1 MNQLSRR
8 LSTPLFLGLLAL
20 AFALC
25 VLVDGRT
32 DENARTDEAAEGD
45 HKIAPLDIIMIDVV
59 GEKDLSKELLVSSS
73 GTITFPFLG
82 SIEVKSKTP
91 AEVEKLLK
99 EKLGKDYLVD
109 PQVII
114 TVKEYRSRTV
124 SVIGQVNKPG
134 VIPLPGE
141 QKMGILEAIAQA
153 GDLAKSANKNRIEV
167 SRKGKTQKFTL
178 DELKKDTTPEK
189 KFWLEPGDVIYVHES
204 FF

>member
-1 MNQLSRR
+1 MKTCR
-8 LSTPLFLGLLAL
+8 LFWLPRLIVT
-20 AFALC
+20 FAL
-25 VLVDGRT
+25 LVALDGRA
-32 DENARTDEAAEGD
+32 DENARTEEGAEGD

-59 GEKDLSKELLVSSS
+59 GEKDLSKELRVSSS

-82 SIEVKSKTP
+82 SIEVKGKTP
-91 AEVEKLLK
+91 AEVENLIK

-124 SVIGQVNKPG
+124 LVIGQVNKPG
-134 VIPLPGE
+134 LIALPAE
-141 QKMGILEAIAQA
+141 QKLGILEAIGQA

-178 DELKKDTTPEK
+178 DDLKKDTSPDK

>member
-1 MNQLSRR
+1 MNKCKLFR
-8 LSTPLFLGLLAL
+8 LTRLVAI
-20 AFALC
+20 FALF
-25 VLVDGRT
+25 VALEGRT
-32 DENARTDEAAEGD
+32 DENARTNEAAEGD
-45 HKIAPLDIIMIDVV
+45 HKIAPLDIITIDVV
-59 GEKDLSKELLVSSS
+59 GEKDLSKELRVSTS

-82 SIEVKSKTP
+82 SIEIKGKTP
-91 AEVEKLLK
+91 AEVERLLK

-134 VIPLPGE
+134 VIALPAE
-141 QKMGILEAIAQA
+141 QKLGILEAIAQA

-167 SRKGKTQKFTL
+167 SRNGKTQKFTL
-178 DELKKDTTPEK
+178 DDLKKDINPEK

>member
-1 MNQLSRR
+1 MKQCKLFWLPR
-8 LSTPLFLGLLAL
+8 LVAI
-20 AFALC
+20 FALF
-25 VLVDGRT
+25 VALYGRT

-45 HKIAPLDIIMIDVV
+45 HKIAPLDIIMVDVV
-59 GEKDLSKELLVSSS
+59 GEKDLSKELRVSTS

-82 SIEVKSKTP
+82 SIEVKGKTP
-91 AEVEKLLK
+91 AEVENLIK

-124 SVIGQVNKPG
+124 LVIGQVNKPG
-134 VIPLPGE
+134 LIALPAE
-141 QKMGILEAIAQA
+141 QKLGILEAIGQA

-167 SRKGKTQKFTL
+167 SRNGKTQKFTL
-178 DELKKDTTPEK
+178 DDLKKDINPEK

>member
-1 MNQLSRR
+1 MKQYKLFWLPR
-8 LSTPLFLGLLAL
+8 LVAI
-20 AFALC
+20 FALF
-25 VLVDGRT
+25 VALDGRT

-45 HKIAPLDIIMIDVV
+45 HKIAPLDIITIDVV
-59 GEKDLSKELLVSSS
+59 GEKDLSKELRVSTS

-82 SIEVKSKTP
+82 SIEVKGKTP
-91 AEVEKLLK
+91 AEVENLIK

-134 VIPLPGE
+134 VIALPAE
-141 QKMGILEAIAQA
+141 QKLGILEAIAQA

-167 SRKGKTQKFTL
+167 SRNGKTQKFTL
-178 DELKKDTTPEK
+178 DDLKKDTNPEK

>member
-1 MNQLSRR
+1 MKKSKLFWLPR
-8 LSTPLFLGLLAL
+8 LVAI
-20 AFALC
+20 FALF
-25 VLVDGRT
+25 VALDGRT

-45 HKIAPLDIIMIDVV
+45 HKIAPLDIIMVDVV
-59 GEKDLSKELLVSSS
+59 GEKDLSKELRVSTS

-82 SIEVKSKTP
+82 SIEVKGKTP
-91 AEVEKLLK
+91 AEVENLIK

-124 SVIGQVNKPG
+124 LVIGQVNKPG
-134 VIPLPGE
+134 LIALPAE
-141 QKMGILEAIAQA
+141 QKLGILEAIGQA

-178 DELKKDTTPEK
+178 DDLKKDTNPEK

>member
-1 MNQLSRR
+1 MKTCR
-8 LSTPLFLGLLAL
+8 LFWLPWLIVI
-20 AFALC
+20 FAL
-25 VLVDGRT
+25 LVALDGRA
-32 DENARTDEAAEGD
+32 DENARTEEGAEGD
-45 HKIAPLDIIMIDVV
+45 HKIAPLDIITIDVV
-59 GEKDLSKELLVSSS
+59 GEKDLSKELRVSTS

-82 SIEVKSKTP
+82 SIEVKGKTP
-91 AEVEKLLK
+91 AEVETLIK

-124 SVIGQVNKPG
+124 LVIGQVNKPG
-134 VIPLPGE
+134 LIALPAE
-141 QKMGILEAIAQA
+141 QKLGILEAIGQA

-178 DELKKDTTPEK
+178 DDLKKDTNPEK

>member
-1 MNQLSRR
+1 MKEFKIFWLP
-8 LSTPLFLGLLAL
+8 PLFAI
-20 AFALC
+20 FALF
-25 VLVDGRT
+25 VALEGRT
-32 DENARTDEAAEGD
+32 DENARTEEAAEGD

-59 GEKDLSKELLVSSS
+59 GEKDLSKELRVSSS

-82 SIEVKSKTP
+82 NVEVKGKTP
-91 AEVEKLLK
+91 AEVENLLK
-99 EKLGKDYLVD
+99 GKLGKDYLVD

-134 VIPLPGE
+134 VIALPAE

-153 GDLAKSANKNRIEV
+153 GDLAKTANKNRIEV

-178 DELKKDTTPEK
+178 DDLKKDTSPEK

>member
-1 MNQLSRR
+1 MKKHK
-8 LSTPLFLGLLAL
+8 LFWLPWLVAMSAL
-20 AFALC
+20 FVAL
-25 VLVDGRT
+25 DGRT
-32 DENARTDEAAEGD
+32 DENARTNEAAEGD
-45 HKIAPLDIIMIDVV
+45 HKIAPLDIITIDVV
-59 GEKDLSKELLVSSS
+59 GEKDLSKELRVSTS

-82 SIEVKSKTP
+82 SIEVKGKTP
-91 AEVEKLLK
+91 AEVENLIK
-99 EKLGKDYLVD
+99 EKLGKDYLVN

-134 VIPLPGE
+134 VIALPAE
-141 QKMGILEAIAQA
+141 QKLGILEAIAQA

-167 SRKGKTQKFTL
+167 SRNGKTQKFTL
-178 DELKKDTTPEK
+178 DDLKKDINPEK

>member
-1 MNQLSRR
+1 MKRTKLFGLS
-8 LSTPLFLGLLAL
+8 LLLAV
-20 AFALC
+20 FALF
-25 VLVDGRT
+25 VALA
-32 DENARTDEAAEGD
+32 ARTDDIARTDDTAEGD

-59 GEKDLSKELLVSSS
+59 GEKDLSKELRVSSS

-82 SIEVKSKTP
+82 SLEVKGKTP
-91 AEVEKLLK
+91 AEVETLLK

-134 VIPLPGE
+134 IIALPGE

-178 DELKKDTTPEK
+178 DELKKDTSPEK

>member
-1 MNQLSRR
+1 MKKLKFFWLPR
-8 LSTPLFLGLLAL
+8 LVAI
-20 AFALC
+20 FALF
-25 VLVDGRT
+25 VALDGRT

-45 HKIAPLDIIMIDVV
+45 HKIAPLDIITIDVV
-59 GEKDLSKELLVSSS
+59 GEKDLSKELRVSTS

-82 SIEVKSKTP
+82 SIEVKGKTP
-91 AEVEKLLK
+91 AEVENLIK

-124 SVIGQVNKPG
+124 LVIGQVNKPG
-134 VIPLPGE
+134 LIALPAE
-141 QKMGILEAIAQA
+141 QKLGILEAIGQA

-178 DELKKDTTPEK
+178 DDLKKDTSPEK

>member
-1 MNQLSRR
+1 MKISKPFWLPR
-8 LSTPLFLGLLAL
+8 LVAI
-20 AFALC
+20 FALF
-25 VLVDGRT
+25 VALEGRT
-32 DENARTDEAAEGD
+32 DENASTNEAAEGD

-59 GEKDLSKELLVSSS
+59 GEKDLSKELRVSTS

-82 SIEVKSKTP
+82 SIEVKGKTP
-91 AEVEKLLK
+91 AEVESLLK

-134 VIPLPGE
+134 VIALPAE
-141 QKMGILEAIAQA
+141 QKLSILEAIAQA

-178 DELKKDTTPEK
+178 DDLKKDTNPEK

>member
-1 MNQLSRR
+1 MKQCKLFWLPR
-8 LSTPLFLGLLAL
+8 LVAI
-20 AFALC
+20 FALF
-25 VLVDGRT
+25 VALYGRT

-45 HKIAPLDIIMIDVV
+45 HKIAPLDIIMVDVV
-59 GEKDLSKELLVSSS
+59 GEKDLSKELRVSTS

-82 SIEVKSKTP
+82 SIEVKGKTP
-91 AEVEKLLK
+91 AEVENLIK
-99 EKLGKDYLVD
+99 EKLGKDYLVN

-124 SVIGQVNKPG
+124 LVIGQVNKPG
-134 VIPLPGE
+134 LIALPAE
-141 QKMGILEAIAQA
+141 QKLGILEAIGQA

-178 DELKKDTTPEK
+178 DDLKKDTNPEK

>member
-1 MNQLSRR
+1 MKKQKLFWLPR
-8 LSTPLFLGLLAL
+8 LVAI
-20 AFALC
+20 FALF
-25 VLVDGRT
+25 VALDGRT

-45 HKIAPLDIIMIDVV
+45 HKIAPLDIITIDVV
-59 GEKDLSKELLVSSS
+59 GEKDLSKELRVSTS

-82 SIEVKSKTP
+82 SIEVKGKTP
-91 AEVEKLLK
+91 AEVENLIK

-124 SVIGQVNKPG
+124 LVIGQVNKPG
-134 VIPLPGE
+134 LIALPAE
-141 QKMGILEAIAQA
+141 QKLGILEAIGQA

-178 DELKKDTTPEK
+178 DDLKKDTNPEK

>member
-1 MNQLSRR
+1 MNKCKLFR
-8 LSTPLFLGLLAL
+8 LPRLVAI
-20 AFALC
+20 FALF
-25 VLVDGRT
+25 VALEGRT
-32 DENARTDEAAEGD
+32 DENARTNEAAEGD
-45 HKIAPLDIIMIDVV
+45 HKIAPLDIITIDVV
-59 GEKDLSKELLVSSS
+59 GEKDLSKELRVSTS

-82 SIEVKSKTP
+82 SIEIKGKTP
-91 AEVEKLLK
+91 AEVERLLK

-134 VIPLPGE
+134 VIALPAE
-141 QKMGILEAIAQA
+141 QKLGILEAIAQA

-167 SRKGKTQKFTL
+167 SRKGKTQRFTL
-178 DELKKDTTPEK
+178 DDLKKDTSPEK

>member
-1 MNQLSRR
+1 MKQYKLFWLPR
-8 LSTPLFLGLLAL
+8 LVAI
-20 AFALC
+20 FALF
-25 VLVDGRT
+25 VALDGRT

-45 HKIAPLDIIMIDVV
+45 HKIAPLDIIMVDVV
-59 GEKDLSKELLVSSS
+59 GEKDLSKELRVSTS

-82 SIEVKSKTP
+82 SIEVKGKTP
-91 AEVEKLLK
+91 AEVENLIK

-124 SVIGQVNKPG
+124 LVIGQVNKPG
-134 VIPLPGE
+134 LIALPAE
-141 QKMGILEAIAQA
+141 QKLGILEAIGQA

-178 DELKKDTTPEK
+178 DDLKKDTNPEK

>member
-1 MNQLSRR
+1 MKKRKLFR
-8 LSTPLFLGLLAL
+8 LPRLV
-20 AFALC
+20 ALC
-25 VLVDGRT
+25 ALLLSLGART
-32 DENARTDEAAEGD
+32 DENARTGEVAEGD

-59 GEKDLSKELLVSSS
+59 GEKDLSKELRVSSS

-91 AEVEKLLK
+91 AEVEQLLK

-178 DELKKDTTPEK
+178 DELKKDTAPEK

>member
-1 MNQLSRR
+1 MKQCKLFWLPR
-8 LSTPLFLGLLAL
+8 LVAI
-20 AFALC
+20 FALF
-25 VLVDGRT
+25 VAVYART

-45 HKIAPLDIIMIDVV
+45 HKIAPLDIITIDVV
-59 GEKDLSKELLVSSS
+59 GEKDLSKELRVSTS

-82 SIEVKSKTP
+82 SIEVKGKTP
-91 AEVEKLLK
+91 AEVENLIK

-124 SVIGQVNKPG
+124 LVIGQVNKPG
-134 VIPLPGE
+134 LIALPAE
-141 QKMGILEAIAQA
+141 QKLGILEAIGQA

-178 DELKKDTTPEK
+178 DDLKKDTNPEK

>member
-1 MNQLSRR
+1 MKKCKLFWLPR
-8 LSTPLFLGLLAL
+8 LVAI
-20 AFALC
+20 FALF
-25 VLVDGRT
+25 VALDGRT
-32 DENARTDEAAEGD
+32 DENGSSNEAAEGD
-45 HKIAPLDIIMIDVV
+45 HKIAPLDIITIDVV
-59 GEKDLSKELLVSSS
+59 GEKDLSKELRVSTS

-82 SIEVKSKTP
+82 SIEVKGKTP
-91 AEVEKLLK
+91 AEVESLLK

-134 VIPLPGE
+134 VIALPAE
-141 QKMGILEAIAQA
+141 QKLSILEAIAQA

-178 DELKKDTTPEK
+178 DDLKKDTNPEK

>member
-1 MNQLSRR
+1 MKKCKLFWLPR
-8 LSTPLFLGLLAL
+8 LVAI
-20 AFALC
+20 FALF
-25 VLVDGRT
+25 VALEGRT
-32 DENARTDEAAEGD
+32 DEDASTNEAAEGD
-45 HKIAPLDIIMIDVV
+45 HKIAPLDVITIDVV
-59 GEKDLSKELLVSSS
+59 GEKDLSKELRVSTS

-82 SIEVKSKTP
+82 SIEVKGKTP
-91 AEVEKLLK
+91 AEVESLLK

-134 VIPLPGE
+134 VIALPAE
-141 QKMGILEAIAQA
+141 QKLSILEAIAQA

-178 DELKKDTTPEK
+178 DDLKKDTNPEK

>member
-1 MNQLSRR
+1 MKKSNSLWLPR
-8 LSTPLFLGLLAL
+8 LVAV
-20 AFALC
+20 FALF
-25 VLVDGRT
+25 VALDGRT

-45 HKIAPLDIIMIDVV
+45 HKIAPLDIITIDVV
-59 GEKDLSKELLVSSS
+59 GEKDLSKELRVSTS

-82 SIEVKSKTP
+82 SIEVKGKTP
-91 AEVEKLLK
+91 AEVESLLK
-99 EKLGKDYLVD
+99 EKLGTDYLVN

-134 VIPLPGE
+134 VIALPAE
-141 QKMGILEAIAQA
+141 QKLSILEAIAQA

-167 SRKGKTQKFTL
+167 SRKGKTQRFTL
-178 DELKKDTTPEK
+178 DDLKKDTSPEK

>member
-1 MNQLSRR
+1 MKQCKSFWLPR
-8 LSTPLFLGLLAL
+8 LVAI
-20 AFALC
+20 FALF
-25 VLVDGRT
+25 VALDGRT
-32 DENARTDEAAEGD
+32 DENSRTDEAAEGD
-45 HKIAPLDIIMIDVV
+45 HKIAPLDIITIDVV
-59 GEKDLSKELLVSSS
+59 GEKDLSKELRVSTS

-82 SIEVKSKTP
+82 SIEVKGKTP
-91 AEVEKLLK
+91 AEVESLLK
-99 EKLGKDYLVD
+99 EKLEKDYLVD

-134 VIPLPGE
+134 VIALPAE
-141 QKMGILEAIAQA
+141 QKLGILEAIAQA
-153 GDLAKSANKNRIEV
+153 GDLTKSANKNRIEV

-178 DELKKDTTPEK
+178 DDLKKDTNPEK

>member
-1 MNQLSRR
+1 MKKYKLFR
-8 LSTPLFLGLLAL
+8 LPLLVAI
-20 AFALC
+20 FALF
-25 VLVDGRT
+25 VALEGRT

-45 HKIAPLDIIMIDVV
+45 HKIAPLDIIMVDVV
-59 GEKDLSKELLVSSS
+59 GEKDLSKELRVSTS

-82 SIEVKSKTP
+82 SIEVKGKTP
-91 AEVEKLLK
+91 AEVETLIK

-124 SVIGQVNKPG
+124 LVIGQVNKPG
-134 VIPLPGE
+134 LIALPAE
-141 QKMGILEAIAQA
+141 QKLGILEAIAQA

-167 SRKGKTQKFTL
+167 SRNGKTQKFTL
-178 DELKKDTTPEK
+178 DDLKKDTSPEK

>member
-1 MNQLSRR
+1 MKEFKIFR
-8 LSTPLFLGLLAL
+8 LPPLFAV
-20 AFALC
+20 FALF
-25 VLVDGRT
+25 VALEGRT
-32 DENARTDEAAEGD
+32 DENARTEEAAEGD

-59 GEKDLSKELLVSSS
+59 GEKDLSKELRVSSS

-82 SIEVKSKTP
+82 NVEVKGKTP
-91 AEVEKLLK
+91 AEVENLLK
-99 EKLGKDYLVD
+99 GKLGKDYLVD

-134 VIPLPGE
+134 VIALPAE

-153 GDLAKSANKNRIEV
+153 GDLAKTANKNRIEV

-178 DELKKDTTPEK
+178 DDLKKDTSPEK

>member
-1 MNQLSRR
+1 MKISKSFWLPR
-8 LSTPLFLGLLAL
+8 LVAI
-20 AFALC
+20 FALF
-25 VLVDGRT
+25 VALEGRT
-32 DENARTDEAAEGD
+32 DENASTNEAAEGD

-59 GEKDLSKELLVSSS
+59 GEKDLSKELRVSTS

-82 SIEVKSKTP
+82 SIEVKGKTP
-91 AEVEKLLK
+91 AEVENLLK

-134 VIPLPGE
+134 VIALPAE
-141 QKMGILEAIAQA
+141 QKLGILEAIAQA

-167 SRKGKTQKFTL
+167 SRNGKTQKFTL
-178 DELKKDTTPEK
+178 DDLKKDTNPEK